1 MYRCSYTNADP
12 DMQIQSK
19 MDSNLTARELASRH
33 PYPRIRLLHSNP
45 QTTPPLVPKH
55 SSLQIRRSTLV
66 SSDDKTSDED
76 DECYASLWDFVNSTE
91 SELTVVQDT
100 EETAAKAHEGGEI
113 GTP

>member
-1 MYRCSYTNADP
+1 MRNRLS
-12 DMQIQSK
+12 
-19 MDSNLTARELASRH
+19 SRSCGNSTISTFPSSH
-33 PYPRIRLLHSNP
+33 RNRS
-45 QTTPPLVPKH
+45 
-55 SSLQIRRSTLV
+55 SSLQIGRSTLV
-66 SSDDKTSDED
+66 SSEDKTSDED